1 VLRKETAWGARVGR
15 AVTLDEG
22 TAEDFEG
29 TSLAG
34 GSFDV
39 GSLSFSI
46 ARKEKKKRL
55 KGVGEHLD
63 FRVENCSS
71 GDASS
76 SQLQRRALHTDNDDK
91 QQQQQQQQQQQ
102 EQSSSSSS

>member
-1 VLRKETAWGARVGR
+1 
-15 AVTLDEG
+15 
-22 TAEDFEG
+22 
-29 TSLAG
+29 LAG

-91 QQQQQQQQQQQ
+91 LLQQQQ
-102 EQSSSSSS
+102 EQSSSSSSSSSSS